1 MDFFG
6 LIVTLV
12 VIAIV
17 LGIAWWIIMKI
28 PAFSGGSNWIVQVVF
43 GVICLLLVIALFTGN
58 IPIVKFRG

>member
-17 LGIAWWIIMKI
+17 LGIAWWIITKI
-28 PAFSGGSNWIVQVVF
+28 PAFGGGNNWIVQVIF

-58 IPIVKFRG
+58 IPVVKFRG